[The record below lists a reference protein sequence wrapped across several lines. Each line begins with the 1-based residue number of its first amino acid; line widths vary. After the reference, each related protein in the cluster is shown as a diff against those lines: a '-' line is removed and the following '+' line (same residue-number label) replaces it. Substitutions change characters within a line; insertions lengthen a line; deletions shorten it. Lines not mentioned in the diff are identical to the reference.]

1 MDRHVE
7 QQHVIHL
14 LTKAAEVRREK
25 EIGVNAGERAYRA
38 GMQRPRNT
46 PDSWHIATILND
58 RMDAAGGPSARDE
71 IACVDERLSHRLF
84 AQDVTT
90 RRKASANDPMTR
102 RRHNDVKQQ
111 FRMTARQKLVN
122 VFGDDDVLQGKFSG
136 TTFRPLDVEVSQT
149 DDPQI
154 GNFRGGAEPSSAHC
168 ATADEG
174 GLQLQL
180 RLHPIP
186 TIDVATITV
195 NVYDASGAPSPCQ
208 GASRASN
215 NDDADLRRFERAAT
229 RFASGW
235 RNAVIGIRDLA
246 RHLDIS
252 IGTVSRALNDR
263 ADVNPLTRQ
272 RVREAAAKLGYSP
285 NQSGRSLRRGKT
297 DLVAMIVPSR
307 SDDTLINT
315 VFLSVLDGLKRRLGE
330 DGLDLAIF
338 LEGEKDSRLA
348 SLRRVTERG
357 LADALIIADT
367 LVADPR
373 VEYLVKLR
381 RPFVTF
387 GRTKAAARHAWV
399 DPDFEAA
406 IEGAVAHLAAL
417 GHRRIGLAL
426 PKVGT
431 NYVDLVES
439 GYRRAMRS
447 RGFAIDEGWDVR
459 RPAGERGG
467 VEAADA
473 LLAAAPRPT
482 AIVLTDSMHA
492 AALYRRLSEAGLR
505 PGRDVSILALL
516 PEARAQYLIPT
527 LTSYQTDWT
536 KIGRRLGEAVIAEIA
551 RSSSER
557 SAQDASAKA
566 NAKPDR
572 LQFKMA
578 VEFSPGESVER
589 VDAAE

>member
-1 MDRHVE
+1 M
-7 QQHVIHL
+7 
-14 LTKAAEVRREK
+14 
-25 EIGVNAGERAYRA
+25 
-38 GMQRPRNT
+38 
-46 PDSWHIATILND
+46 
-58 RMDAAGGPSARDE
+58 
-71 IACVDERLSHRLF
+71 
-84 AQDVTT
+84 
-90 RRKASANDPMTR
+90 
-102 RRHNDVKQQ
+102 
-111 FRMTARQKLVN
+111 
-122 VFGDDDVLQGKFSG
+122 
-136 TTFRPLDVEVSQT
+136 
-149 DDPQI
+149 
-154 GNFRGGAEPSSAHC
+154 
-168 ATADEG
+168 
-174 GLQLQL
+174 
-180 RLHPIP
+180 
-186 TIDVATITV
+186 
-195 NVYDASGAPSPCQ
+195 
-208 GASRASN
+208 
-215 NDDADLRRFERAAT
+215 
-229 RFASGW
+229 
-235 RNAVIGIRDLA
+235 IGIRDLA

-297 DLVAMIVPSR
+297 DLIAMIVPSR

-387 GRTKAAARHAWV
+387 GRTKDAARHAWV

-426 PKVGT
+426 PKIDT

-447 RGFAIDEGWDVR
+447 RGFAVDEGWDVR

-467 VEAADA
+467 IEAADA
-473 LLAAAPRPT
+473 LLAAASRPT
-482 AIVLTDSMHA
+482 AIILTDSMHA

-516 PEARAQYLIPT
+516 PEARSQYLIPT

-536 KIGRRLGEAVIAEIA
+536 EIGRRLGEAVIAEIERTSGEQSA
-551 RSSSER
+551 R
-557 SAQDASAKA
+557 DAAAKA
-566 NAKPDR
+566 KPKLDR

-578 VEFSPGESVER
+578 VEFSPGESVAR
-589 VDAAE
+589 VAAAK

>member
-1 MDRHVE
+1 MSVE
-7 QQHVIHL
+7 KL
-14 LTKAAEVRREK
+14 RRPF
-25 EIGVNAGERAYRA
+25 ADLRR
-38 GMQRPRNT
+38 
-46 PDSWHIATILND
+46 W
-58 RMDAAGGPSARDE
+58 
-71 IACVDERLSHRLF
+71 VDEADKL
-84 AQDVTT
+84 
-90 RRKASANDPMTR
+90 
-102 RRHNDVKQQ
+102 
-111 FRMTARQKLVN
+111 TAGL
-122 VFGDDDVLQGKFSG
+122 
-136 TTFRPLDVEVSQT
+136 PLESEIVGWNRIE
-149 DDPQI
+149 
-154 GNFRGGAEPSSAHC
+154 H
-168 ATADEG
+168 
-174 GLQLQL
+174 
-180 RLHPIP
+180 
-186 TIDVATITV
+186 VATIAV
-195 NVYDASGAPSPCQ
+195 NVYDTSGAASPCQ
-208 GASRASN
+208 GASGASNTGRASP
-215 NDDADLRRFERAAT
+215 LRFELAAA
-229 RFASGW
+229 RMASGR
-235 RNAVIGIRDLA
+235 RNALIGIRDLA

-338 LEGEKDSRLA
+338 LEGEKDGRLA

-367 LVADPR
+367 RGADPR
-373 VEYLVKLR
+373 VEYLAKLR

-399 DPDFEAA
+399 DSDFEAA
-406 IEGAVAHLAAL
+406 IEGAVAHLAGL

-426 PKVGT
+426 PKVDT
-431 NYVDLVES
+431 NYVDLIEA

-447 RGFAIDEGWDVR
+447 RGFAVDQGWDVR

-467 VEAADA
+467 IEAADA

-482 AIVLTDSMHA
+482 AIILTDSMHA

-505 PGRDVSILALL
+505 PGRDISILALL

-536 KIGRRLGEAVIAEIA
+536 EIGRRLGEAVIAEIA
-551 RSSSER
+551 RTSDEQSTP
-557 SAQDASAKA
+557 DTTDKA
-566 NAKPDR
+566 TPKR

-578 VEFSPGESVER
+578 VEFSPGESVAR
-589 VDAAE
+589 VDFAK

>member
-1 MDRHVE
+1 M
-7 QQHVIHL
+7 
-14 LTKAAEVRREK
+14 
-25 EIGVNAGERAYRA
+25 
-38 GMQRPRNT
+38 
-46 PDSWHIATILND
+46 
-58 RMDAAGGPSARDE
+58 
-71 IACVDERLSHRLF
+71 
-84 AQDVTT
+84 
-90 RRKASANDPMTR
+90 
-102 RRHNDVKQQ
+102 
-111 FRMTARQKLVN
+111 
-122 VFGDDDVLQGKFSG
+122 
-136 TTFRPLDVEVSQT
+136 
-149 DDPQI
+149 
-154 GNFRGGAEPSSAHC
+154 
-168 ATADEG
+168 
-174 GLQLQL
+174 
-180 RLHPIP
+180 
-186 TIDVATITV
+186 
-195 NVYDASGAPSPCQ
+195 
-208 GASRASN
+208 
-215 NDDADLRRFERAAT
+215 
-229 RFASGW
+229 
-235 RNAVIGIRDLA
+235 IGIRDLA

-272 RVREAAAKLGYSP
+272 RVREAAAMLGYSP

-297 DLVAMIVPSR
+297 DLIAMIVPSR

-338 LEGEKDSRLA
+338 LEGEKEGRLA

-367 LVADPR
+367 RAADPR
-373 VEYLVKLR
+373 VEYLAKLR

-406 IEGAVAHLAAL
+406 IEGAVNHLAEL

-426 PKVGT
+426 PKVDT
-431 NYVDLVES
+431 NYVDLVER
-439 GYRRAMRS
+439 GYRRAMRA
-447 RGFAIDEGWDVR
+447 RGLPTDDGWSVR

-467 VEAADA
+467 IEAADA
-473 LLAAAPRPT
+473 LLAAVPRPT

-505 PGRDVSILALL
+505 PGRDVSVLALL

-536 KIGRRLGEAVIAEIA
+536 GIGRRLGEAVMAEIA
-551 RSSSER
+551 RTSGELG
-557 SAQDASAKA
+557 APDAADKTTP
-566 NAKPDR
+566 KR

-578 VEFSPGESVER
+578 VAFSPGESVAR
-589 VDAAE
+589 VDAAN

>member
-1 MDRHVE
+1 M
-7 QQHVIHL
+7 
-14 LTKAAEVRREK
+14 
-25 EIGVNAGERAYRA
+25 
-38 GMQRPRNT
+38 
-46 PDSWHIATILND
+46 
-58 RMDAAGGPSARDE
+58 
-71 IACVDERLSHRLF
+71 
-84 AQDVTT
+84 
-90 RRKASANDPMTR
+90 
-102 RRHNDVKQQ
+102 
-111 FRMTARQKLVN
+111 
-122 VFGDDDVLQGKFSG
+122 
-136 TTFRPLDVEVSQT
+136 
-149 DDPQI
+149 
-154 GNFRGGAEPSSAHC
+154 
-168 ATADEG
+168 
-174 GLQLQL
+174 
-180 RLHPIP
+180 
-186 TIDVATITV
+186 
-195 NVYDASGAPSPCQ
+195 
-208 GASRASN
+208 
-215 NDDADLRRFERAAT
+215 
-229 RFASGW
+229 
-235 RNAVIGIRDLA
+235 
-246 RHLDIS
+246 
-252 IGTVSRALNDR
+252 SRALNDR

-431 NYVDLVES
+431 NYVDLVEK
-439 GYRRAMRS
+439 GYRRAMRA
-447 RGFAIDEGWDVR
+447 RGFAIDGDWDIR

-467 VEAADA
+467 IDAADA

-482 AIVLTDSMHA
+482 AIILTDSMHA

-527 LTSYQTDWT
+527 LTSYQTNWT
-536 KIGRRLGEAVIAEIA
+536 EIGRRLGEAAIAEIA
-551 RSSSER
+551 RSSGER
-557 SAQDASAKA
+557 STLDPPAKA
-566 NAKPDR
+566 GSKPER
-572 LQFKMA
+572 LQLKMA

-589 VDAAE
+589 VDAVK